1 MTKAI
6 DTLSDWQ
13 THGTDREWSI
23 SQHLPGVIVLH
34 LREGNVN
41 VQRAITMEMIRDSIV
56 DVLDKGAEVVV
67 SMMERREKP
76 EEGAVQ

>member
-1 MTKAI
+1 VTKAI

-13 THGTDREWSI
+13 THGKDREWRI